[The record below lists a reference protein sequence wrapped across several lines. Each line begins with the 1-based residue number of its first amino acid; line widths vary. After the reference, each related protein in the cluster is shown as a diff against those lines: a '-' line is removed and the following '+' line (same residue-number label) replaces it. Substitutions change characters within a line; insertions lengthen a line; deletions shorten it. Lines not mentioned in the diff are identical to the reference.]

1 MIMARTEQN
10 IVGRHKRT
18 AGQIEVDRTTVVD
31 LYVKGHTQRQITKW
45 ICANR
50 PYTLSRAQV
59 AADLHHTL
67 DEWKDERLTQRDE
80 FVRKQ
85 MLKFAKMETELWEAW
100 ERSKSE
106 NVKTMS
112 KSHITNKGGSKEQ
125 QPIEATVTRETRTG
139 DVAYMRA
146 IMNVQVLLHHLLG
159 LGAPRRFRP
168 DDDDDKII
176 DVEEA
181 PQIVLYLPKNGREVE
196 GSK

>member
-1 MIMARTEQN
+1 M
-10 IVGRHKRT
+10 
-18 AGQIEVDRTTVVD
+18 
-31 LYVKGHTQRQITKW
+31 
-45 ICANR
+45 
-50 PYTLSRAQV
+50 
-59 AADLHHTL
+59 
-67 DEWKDERLTQRDE
+67 TQRDE